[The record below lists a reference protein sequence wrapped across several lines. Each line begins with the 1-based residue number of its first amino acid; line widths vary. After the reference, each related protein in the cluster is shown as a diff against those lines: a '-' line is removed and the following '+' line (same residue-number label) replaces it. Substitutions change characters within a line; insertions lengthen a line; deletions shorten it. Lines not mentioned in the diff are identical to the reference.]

1 MRGGETHYPTSDAM
15 TSSATGA
22 PQLYPSALIGGAASV
37 STQCAADDVFTS
49 DHHTVLFEH
58 QESNI
63 SSVSIVSIT
72 V

>member
-1 MRGGETHYPTSDAM
+1 MRGGETHYPTSEPM

-22 PQLYPSALIGGAASV
+22 QLHPSALIGGAVSV
-37 STQCAADDVFTS
+37 STQSATDDVFTS
-49 DHHTVLFEH
+49 DNHTVLFEH